1 MSFYSEEIKNWK
13 KKKKKN
19 SNIDILSESQSFSKK
34 VRNIDL
40 SKELPF
46 FPPKRKKRYK
56 RLTKYQ
62 ILSNILPFFDSAGIS
77 RRQYAFRNYAGT
89 YEVEVMDSKS
99 LDDSLFLAKRSII
112 DFFKELLEERREFKY
127 ILSVRVTLKKWDNV
141 TNSYYID
148 IISRNSDSI
157 ILINKRFNLGTA
169 F

>member
-13 KKKKKN
+13 KKKKKT

-62 ILSNILPFFDSAGIS
+62 ILSNILPFFDSAGFS

-112 DFFKELLEERREFKY
+112 DFFKDLL
-127 ILSVRVTLKKWDNV
+127 
-141 TNSYYID
+141 
-148 IISRNSDSI
+148 
-157 ILINKRFNLGTA
+157 
-169 F
+169 